1 MNKDYIL
8 FAFNN
13 LRSRKLRSWLT
24 MLGIFI
30 GIAAVVALIG
40 LGEGLRTAVLSQFG
54 FLGSDVLTVQASG
67 IQFAGPP
74 GQAVSTPLSD
84 DLTDKIEHIRG
95 VDAAINRHIESGA
108 IEFNDRQHVG
118 IVTSL
123 PEQDKRKVFE
133 RMVNLKAAEGRLLD
147 DSDDRKVVLGHDYS
161 ADDIFG
167 KEVAVGNTVLIKGEA
182 FEVAGILEK
191 KGSFIFDHSAFLN
204 EDALLDLFGNRK
216 TVDAIAVKAKE
227 TNDVLRVKEEV
238 EQLLRKERDV
248 KKGEEN
254 FIVESPQSTLDSLNS
269 TLFAVQLFV
278 SVIAAISLLVGGIG
292 IMNTMYTSVV
302 ERTREIGVMKS
313 VGARNSSVFILF
325 FFESGL
331 LGAVGGAIGIVIGLI
346 LAYGFAALG
355 RAVLGT
361 ELIQAQVSVFL
372 IVGSLLFSFMLG
384 TLSGILPAFQAARM
398 QPVDALRE
406 RA

>member
-161 ADDIFG
+161 ADDIF
-167 KEVAVGNTVLIKGEA
+167 
-182 FEVAGILEK
+182 EK

-302 ERTREIGVMKS
+302 ERTR
-313 VGARNSSVFILF
+313 
-325 FFESGL
+325 
-331 LGAVGGAIGIVIGLI
+331 
-346 LAYGFAALG
+346 
-355 RAVLGT
+355 
-361 ELIQAQVSVFL
+361 
-372 IVGSLLFSFMLG
+372 
-384 TLSGILPAFQAARM
+384 
-398 QPVDALRE
+398 
-406 RA
+406 